1 MRLWDAMRGQG
12 SSSAAVAYGSRVDAT
27 QDGCPGEATRQA
39 TADADEKDNEYLL
52 EDLLLQIALWGAQN
66 KQFSPLHTTHLI
78 TCICHLA
85 YVQLCTCTV
94 HGSRRCTGEA
104 TGGSAPWRHRP
115 EMIIFHAPR
124 ARRRAAPGATQMLRP
139 DSEVAA

>member
-1 MRLWDAMRGQG
+1 MGCDAR
-12 SSSAAVAYGSRVDAT
+12 SRVIFCSCSVRIARRCNARWVPRRGD
-27 QDGCPGEATRQA
+27 QA

-66 KQFSPLHTTHLI
+66 KQFSPLHTTDLI